1 MIFHQLTLPDR
12 EAMQAV
18 TLSSGRRNCNYTFAN
33 LVGWKFLFGTE
44 VESWVQELHFN
55 WPLSVKAMDENGRV

>member
-1 MIFHQLTLPDR
+1 
-12 EAMQAV
+12 MQAV